1 MLMLASGKIIWHNDW
16 SNGENIPRLLLD
28 EPKLRNR
35 PPPSRPGKKRRCR
48 DTAEGGEARYSEGD
62 IEQDA
67 VGDEARYSEGDAGQD
82 AEGNEARYSEGGA
95 DQDAEGDE
103 ARYSEGD
110 TEQDVDEVEERGDDT
125 ANVTVLQ
132 L

>member
-1 MLMLASGKIIWHNDW
+1 MATGAREGREKTCFSIWHNDW

-62 IEQDA
+62 
-67 VGDEARYSEGDAGQD
+67 
-82 AEGNEARYSEGGA
+82 
-95 DQDAEGDE
+95 
-103 ARYSEGD
+103 
-110 TEQDVDEVEERGDDT
+110 TEPDVDEVEERGDDT
-125 ANVTVLQ
+125 ANVTVL
-132 L
+132 